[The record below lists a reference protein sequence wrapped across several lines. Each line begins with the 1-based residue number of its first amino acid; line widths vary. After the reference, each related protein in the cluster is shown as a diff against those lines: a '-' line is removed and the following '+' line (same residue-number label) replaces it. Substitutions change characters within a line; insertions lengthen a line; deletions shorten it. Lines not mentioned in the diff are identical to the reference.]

1 MRFWRSSTTTLKR
14 RNETGCA
21 RWSAT
26 PSARRWGAVGAR
38 LWYPDGRLQHG
49 GVVLGLNGVASH
61 AFHRFPP
68 QPIAP
73 MHRTFVL
80 AQNTSAVTAACMV
93 TRKDIFSDLDG
104 FDENLP
110 RNFNDVDFCMRL
122 RERGWLIVWTPYANL
137 IHHESATRGHDTPAK
152 DRERL
157 FREASYM
164 EKKWSAQILRD
175 PYYSPNLSL
184 HSRGFD
190 LAFPPRWENEA
201 AITEAD

>member
-1 MRFWRSSTTTLKR
+1 
-14 RNETGCA
+14 
-21 RWSAT
+21 
-26 PSARRWGAVGAR
+26 
-38 LWYPDGRLQHG
+38 
-49 GVVLGLNGVASH
+49 
-61 AFHRFPP
+61 
-68 QPIAP
+68 
-73 MHRTFVL
+73 
-80 AQNTSAVTAACMV
+80 MV
-93 TRKDIFSDLDG
+93 TRKDIFFDLDG

-110 RNFNDVDFCMRL
+110 GNFNDVDFCLRL
-122 RERGWLIVWTPYANL
+122 DERGWLIVWTPYANL
-137 IHHESATRGHDTPAK
+137 IHHESATRGHDTHAE
-152 DRERL
+152 DGVRL

>member
-1 MRFWRSSTTTLKR
+1 MVF
-14 RNETGCA
+14 N
-21 RWSAT
+21 
-26 PSARRWGAVGAR
+26 AVRAEVAAVRAR
-38 LWYPDGRLQHG
+38 LSSRDGRLQYR

-110 RNFNDVDFCMRL
+110 RNFNDVDFCLRL

-137 IHHESATRGHDTPAK
+137 IHHESATRGHDTAAK

-164 EKKWSAQILRD
+164 EK
-175 PYYSPNLSL
+175 
-184 HSRGFD
+184 
-190 LAFPPRWENEA
+190 
-201 AITEAD
+201 